1 MERKYK
7 TVLLYCDEIK
17 GHLPHQIAM
26 FEELYDAKVLY
37 SYYEYNPFTEKYA
50 YMIEY
55 IKEI

>member
-7 TVLLYCDEIK
+7 TVLFYLDEIE
-17 GHLPHQIAM
+17 GHFPHQIAM
-26 FEELYDAKVLY
+26 FEELYNAKVVY
-37 SYYEYNPFTEKYA
+37 SYYEYNLFTKQYA